1 MFNLEMTFASQR
13 VGYLAVLSAAGALL
27 ALFGCSARNPQTRR
41 VESAIQPIATIQE
54 LMQAEVDA
62 SADLIWDAVES
73 TTSKAGD
80 EEKQPR
86 TAAEWEAVRRNAI
99 VLIEAGNLLTV
110 DGRRISHAPF
120 QAEAAGALDSAEIER
135 RVAANRAAFN
145 SYALTLRETGRTMLA
160 AIDAKDPKA
169 LVTAGGVLDEVCE
182 SCHLTFWYPNQVMP
196 RWPRKGDPRYGKIVN
211 NPAK

>member
-1 MFNLEMTFASQR
+1 MFNFEMACVRQR
-13 VGYLAVLSAAGALL
+13 VGYLAVLLAAGALS
-27 ALFGCSARNPQTRR
+27 ALFGCSARNPQTSR
-41 VESAIQPIATIQE
+41 VESVIQPIATIQE

-62 SADLIWDAVES
+62 SADRIWDAVES
-73 TTSKAGD
+73 TTSEAGD

-86 TAAEWEAVRRNAI
+86 TAEEWEAVRHNAI

-135 RVAANRAAFN
+135 RIAAKRPAFN
-145 SYALTLRETGRTMLA
+145 SYALTLRETARTMLA

-182 SCHLTFWYPNQVMP
+182 GCHLTFWYPNQVIP
-196 RWPRKGDPRYGKIVN
+196 AWPKRGDPRLGKVVN
-211 NPAK
+211 TPAN